1 MFLATKKSGLLVIT
15 PEDIELFGVKKVF
28 DKINKRVGGLPVYVS
43 VDLDSLDPV
52 YAPGVDTPFLL
63 D

>member
-1 MFLATKKSGLLVIT
+1 MIT